1 MKEVEELYAKI
12 LKSGLL
18 NDHVL
23 VQILFNKYCK
33 LEEPVRAFNFYQHW
47 LESKK
52 G

>member
-33 LEEPVRAFNFYQHW
+33 LEEPVRAFKFYQDW